1 MERRGLR
8 RDEHEVGGEEHG
20 AMSPAMR
27 GGPSIDEMTGVSRK
41 LRRLAAEP
49 VAGKADEAEEA
60 RQTLPC
66 ALF

>member
-1 MERRGLR
+1 
-8 RDEHEVGGEEHG
+8 
-20 AMSPAMR
+20 MSPGMR

-41 LRRLAAEP
+41 LRRLAVER
-49 VAGKADEAEEA
+49 VASKADDAEEP